1 MAAKK
6 GMTENGKGLE
16 IKEKVT
22 EKGKGKASS
31 ESEVASGSGSGC
43 KGVVFLVCE
52 YAVPSRGV
60 LVFDSSPTVKN
71 NLLFIVF

>member
-6 GMTENGKGLE
+6 GLTENGKGLE

-22 EKGKGKASS
+22 GKGKEKANS
-31 ESEVASGSGSGC
+31 EPEVASGSGSGC

-52 YAVPSRGV
+52 YEVPKSRC
-60 LVFDSSPTVKN
+60 LD
-71 NLLFIVF
+71 LRL